1 MATGIAGFSVA
12 VDSLSAIKYA
22 KVRTIRDENGIVE
35 DYEIEGDYPKYGN
48 NDDRVDDI
56 AVNLLKTF
64 MKKVK
69 RTKTYRNSK
78 HTTSILTITS
88 NVVYG
93 KKTGTLLT
101 DAALVRHLPQVR
113 TQCTAAIHGA
123 LASLSSVAKLPYD
136 YSLDGISNTFSI
148 VPKALGRDDETQQR
162 KPSNYVGWLCSK
174 RWSPLEYQRIS
185 TATHCLMHKRIQK
198 NTHN

>member
-1 MATGIAGFSVA
+1 MMDWICDLYVNTLNIIHYMHDKYSYERIEMALQDTDILRTMATGIAGFSVA

-69 RTKTYRNSK
+69 RTK
-78 HTTSILTITS
+78 LT
-88 NVVYG
+88 V
-93 KKTGTLLT
+93 
-101 DAALVRHLPQVR
+101 
-113 TQCTAAIHGA
+113 TQ
-123 LASLSSVAKLPYD
+123 
-136 YSLDGISNTFSI
+136 N
-148 VPKALGRDDETQQR
+148 
-162 KPSNYVGWLCSK
+162 
-174 RWSPLEYQRIS
+174 
-185 TATHCLMHKRIQK
+185 IQ
-198 NTHN
+198 HRS

>member
-69 RTKTYRNSK
+69 RTK
-78 HTTSILTITS
+78 LT
-88 NVVYG
+88 V
-93 KKTGTLLT
+93 
-101 DAALVRHLPQVR
+101 
-113 TQCTAAIHGA
+113 TQ
-123 LASLSSVAKLPYD
+123 
-136 YSLDGISNTFSI
+136 N
-148 VPKALGRDDETQQR
+148 
-162 KPSNYVGWLCSK
+162 
-174 RWSPLEYQRIS
+174 
-185 TATHCLMHKRIQK
+185 IQ
-198 NTHN
+198 HRS